1 MAAGPNWNARR
12 ESYKKFTPVSYLEN
26 RWPGVSDKY
35 RELAASSEPQNDTLE
50 AIRGHERKL
59 RAQAVNAKVAEK
71 IQANEAKQS
80 NYSTPAKNQKTQ
92 EVVDKL
98 GSTGTTGKFTNI
110 AKNPDLWE
118 RYKNDTDSADLQVK
132 DFDSYDLNG
141 KFPTYDSW
149 EKYEND
155 VDSSDLQGAL
165 DKSRAL
171 EPENLTLKY
180 KVKLVAEPGVGGVV
194 TFEAMPTISESRS
207 ASYDPVSVLHHP
219 GDILKYK
226 SSSARSWGIDVKL
239 ISRTPQEAAMNLNSI
254 NKIRAWV
261 MPFYGMGTG
270 SNGATSRYLGA
281 PPPILTLTAYGDTM
295 IGPVKCVLESY
306 SWTWPNDVD
315 YIPAGTGSSPVP
327 FPAIVSLTLTLK
339 ESFSP
344 AEYSGFDILSYRAGD
359 MKAAFQAVKA
369 NKQQEQNQTPQVV
382 QAPPTP
388 SEPSKVT
395 DTAPPLTNGQ
405 RLPADTSG
413 QWGGVQQSDG
423 VYKIQ
428 GAGQFAKKL

>member
-1 MAAGPNWNARR
+1 MAAGPNWIARR
-12 ESYKKFTPVSYLEN
+12 ESYKKSTPVSHLEKQY
-26 RWPGVSDKY
+26 PGISDKY
-35 RELAASSEPQNDTLE
+35 RELAASSAPRTDNLQSIET
-50 AIRGHERKL
+50 HEQQL
-59 RAQAVNAKVAEK
+59 ATQAVAAKETGTSASDK
-71 IQANEAKQS
+71 S
-80 NYSTPAKNQKTQ
+80 NYSTPTDSQRTQ
-92 EVVDKL
+92 EVVNKL
-98 GSTGTTGKFTNI
+98 GSTGTTGKFTDI
-110 AKNPDLWE
+110 AENPDIWE
-118 RYKNDTDSADLQVK
+118 KYKNDKDSYDLQWK
-132 DFDSYDLNG
+132 DYDSYDLNG
-141 KFPTYDSW
+141 NFPTYDLW

-165 DKSRAL
+165 DKNHEL

-180 KVKLVAEPGVGGVV
+180 KVKLVAEPGVGGAV
-194 TFEAMPTISESRS
+194 TFEAMPTISEGRS

-226 SSSARSWGIDVKL
+226 SSSSRSWTISAKL
-239 ISRTPQEAAMNLNSI
+239 ISRTPQEAEENLSSI

-270 SNGATSRYLGA
+270 SNGATARYLGA
-281 PPPILTLTAYGDTM
+281 PPPILTLTAYGNTM

-306 SWTWPNDVD
+306 SWDWPNDVD
-315 YIPAGTGSSPVP
+315 YIPAGTGSAPVP
-327 FPAIVSLTLTLK
+327 FPAIVSISLTLK

-359 MKAAFQAVKA
+359 MQAAFQAVKA
-369 NKQQEQNQTPQVV
+369 DKQQEQNQTPQVV

-395 DTAPPLTNGQ
+395 DTEPPLTNGK

-413 QWGGVQQSDG
+413 QFGGVRQSDG
-423 VYKIQ
+423 VYKIE
-428 GAGQFAKKL
+428 GSGRFMKKL